1 MLRRMLLSLS
11 VVALGAAP
19 VVARAAVH
27 SDAAWVPTK
36 ADATDAFTAAV
47 DRAVPAG
54 HSASL
59 RPLTVGGTVD
69 DQVFADLAPVSGV
82 RSLATGE
89 GPATGDTAPTTISR
103 LPEPA
108 TWVMMVLGFG
118 AAGYG
123 LRRRLRASDRRFT
136 ERMRRIA
143 AGEDE

>member
-1 MLRRMLLSLS
+1 MLRRTLLSLS

-19 VVARAAVH
+19 MVADAAVH
-27 SDAAWVPTK
+27 SDAAWVATR
-36 ADATDAFTAAV
+36 ADTADAFTAAV
-47 DRAVPAG
+47 DRAATPG
-54 HSASL
+54 HAASL
-59 RPLTVGGTVD
+59 RPLTVGGSVD

-82 RSLATGE
+82 RSLASGDT
-89 GPATGDTAPTTISR
+89 PATGDTAPTTMSR

-123 LRRRLRASDRRFT
+123 LRRRLRASERRFT

-143 AGEDE
+143 AGEDA